1 MTEEQKVTMS
11 RNNDYLSYCE
21 SMTEAEAVA
30 KWTELK
36 TWLSLAHSYATLDTS
51 DYHNRI
57 ARFAVVNNR
66 LLLTYEVCS
75 AKQKLASI
83 EEVEAVVIETM
94 KYKLS
99 NFANV
104 DAERKSIEDYM
115 KVKQPWLY
123 YLDSIVATYNQVWG
137 LSTAEAEAEAEAE
150 PEQPASYDV
159 YAINEAGAVALQQ
172 IEESKAEAVEA
183 IEEAEAEA
191 IHDAESEAVEAI
203 EEAEAEAVAT
213 IEKAEAEAVEAIEEA
228 VTEASATIEAQKEEA
243 ISDLR
248 TAIEEAVTEAH
259 SIKQLANEVT
269 ADSVQTLRTEYES
282 LAFFLRVLTYEKA
295 GMQPA
300 EAEAYQK
307 NATDIVESFVAEAVA
322 KAVAEAVA
330 KAVATAVSATLQS
343 IVTAT
348 VAEAVAKAT
357 KPASQPEQPATE
369 AEAV

>member
-191 IHDAESEAVEAI
+191 
-203 EEAEAEAVAT
+203 VAT